1 MSQLTTIKIS
11 GMTCNHC
18 KANVENN
25 LKKLPGI
32 ESVVVDLNAQNAQIQ
47 GDNIDYE
54 LIKQTLEDIGYQLES

>member
-1 MSQLTTIKIS
+1 
-11 GMTCNHC
+11 MTCNHC

-47 GDNIDYE
+47 GDNIDFE
-54 LIKQTLEDIGYQLES
+54 LIKQSLEDIVYHLES

>member
-32 ESVVVDLNAQNAQIQ
+32 ESVV
-47 GDNIDYE
+47 
-54 LIKQTLEDIGYQLES
+54 